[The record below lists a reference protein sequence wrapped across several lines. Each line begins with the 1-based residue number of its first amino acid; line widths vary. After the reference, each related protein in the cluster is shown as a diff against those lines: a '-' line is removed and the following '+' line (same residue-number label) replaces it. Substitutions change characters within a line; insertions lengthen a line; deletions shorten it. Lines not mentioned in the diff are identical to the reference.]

1 MKNEVEKPVN
11 AETVETFTKEQILQA
26 KRFKRFIDALPFLL
40 EDGREYTLDEVER
53 VLNDWM
59 KGQVK

>member
-11 AETVETFTKEQILQA
+11 AKAEKFTKEQILQA
-26 KRFKRFIDALPFLL
+26 KRFRRYVDALPFLL

-53 VLNDWM
+53 VLDNWM

>member
-1 MKNEVEKPVN
+1 MKNGAEKPVN
-11 AETVETFTKEQILQA
+11 ATATTFSKEQILQA
-26 KRFKRFIDALPFLL
+26 KRFRRYVDALPFLL